1 MNYGFD
7 HFGNV
12 RAIKVAMF
20 AAFAVQVARIL
31 YRTWVYG
38 GSRTLETESWDGP
51 LGDPELPMM
60 GIGEHADD

>member
-7 HFGNV
+7 QFGNV
-12 RAIKVAMF
+12 RKIRVAMF

-38 GSRTLETESWDGP
+38 GSRTLETESWEGVMS
-51 LGDPELPMM
+51 DPELPPMD
-60 GIGEHADD
+60 IGDGDD